1 MFSCLVSLDV
11 NKFCQMLE
19 EKKDNIIHSI
29 CEQMHAE
36 LREADT
42 LECNT
47 FQSRVSRHKR
57 QEVT

>member
-19 EKKDNIIHSI
+19 EK
-29 CEQMHAE
+29 QMHAE